1 MLSQRPASRCISA
14 GAVLS
19 DRVGSPPLGHGNNGL
34 AVPPVYLAALR
45 AGREGPRICMRPAA
59 REPRG
64 RGLAGEGRRQGSPLP
79 REPPLLRRRS
89 LLPPPPPSRSLVLA
103 GAAQTCSGAA
113 APAWSCLWLRPR
125 EPATEAGGALLAVPG
140 PSVVPGKGAC
150 PGRESSRG
158 QRGARSLRCAL
169 AASRA
174 GSVLPRSALPSHT
187 SPFASRFFFTLPPLC
202 PFSLPLVLSLL
213 TSSAFFFLYLSSLF
227 PFPLS
232 FPLPLPSSPRSL
244 LLSCFPTPPF
254 PSFSPLRPAC
264 LSGPLLPSGFFSL
277 GSKTACQV
285 CVCFGEGGGAQ
296 LPDHGPLQEE
306 GEKWEGSSLSSSF
319 PAAPPYLY
327 SFW

>member
-158 QRGARSLRCAL
+158 QRGGPQLAVRSGCEPCRLGSPAL
-169 AASRA
+169 C
-174 GSVLPRSALPSHT
+174 
-187 SPFASRFFFTLPPLC
+187 SPFSHLSLCLPILLHPSA
-202 PFSLPLVLSLL
+202 SLPLLSPSCPV
-213 TSSAFFFLYLSSLF
+213 SSHLFCLFLPLPFFSF
-227 PFPLS
+227 PFP
-232 FPLPLPSSPRSL
+232 
-244 LLSCFPTPPF
+244 
-254 PSFSPLRPAC
+254 A
-264 LSGPLLPSGFFSL
+264 LLPSPIAFL
-277 GSKTACQV
+277 
-285 CVCFGEGGGAQ
+285 
-296 LPDHGPLQEE
+296 
-306 GEKWEGSSLSSSF
+306 SSFPPAVLFPHSSVSFLLSSSSRLPLWS
-319 PAAPPYLY
+319 PAALWLLF
-327 SFW
+327 SWEQNGLSGVCLLWGRRRGTAT

>member
-1 MLSQRPASRCISA
+1 
-14 GAVLS
+14 
-19 DRVGSPPLGHGNNGL
+19 
-34 AVPPVYLAALR
+34 
-45 AGREGPRICMRPAA
+45 MRPAA

-113 APAWSCLWLRPR
+113 APAWISLGLSPR

-140 PSVVPGKGAC
+140 PSVAPGKDAC
-150 PGRESSRG
+150 PGREYSRES
-158 QRGARSLRCAL
+158 RGARSLRCAL

-174 GSVLPRSALPSHT
+174 GSVLPRSALSLLTHLSLCLPIFLHPS
-187 SPFASRFFFTLPPLC
+187 A
-202 PFSLPLVLSLL
+202 SLPLFSPSCPV
-213 TSSAFFFLYLSSLF
+213 SSHLFCLFLPLPVSSF
-227 PFPLS
+227 PFPALLSSPIAFLS
-232 FPLPLPSSPRSL
+232 FPLLSSFPPTILFPHSSVSF
-244 LLSCFPTPPF
+244 LLSSSSRLPLWSPAALWLL
-254 PSFSPLRPAC
+254 FSWEQ
-264 LSGPLLPSGFFSL
+264 
-277 GSKTACQV
+277 TACQV
-285 CVCFGEGGGAQ
+285 CVCSGEGGGAQ

-327 SFW
+327 CSW

>member
-1 MLSQRPASRCISA
+1 M
-14 GAVLS
+14 
-19 DRVGSPPLGHGNNGL
+19 H
-34 AVPPVYLAALR
+34 
-45 AGREGPRICMRPAA
+45 PAA

-113 APAWSCLWLRPR
+113 APAWICLGLRPR

-158 QRGARSLRCAL
+158 QRGVRSLRCAL

-174 GSVLPRSALPSHT
+174 GSVLPRSALSLLTHL
-187 SPFASRFFFTLPPLC
+187 SPFASRFFFILLPLC
-202 PFSLPLVLSLL
+202 PFSLPLVLSLP
-213 TSSAFFFLYLSSLF
+213 TSFAFFFLYLSLF

-232 FPLPLPSSPRSL
+232 FPI
-244 LLSCFPTPPF
+244 
-254 PSFSPLRPAC
+254 A
-264 LSGPLLPSGFFSL
+264 
-277 GSKTACQV
+277 
-285 CVCFGEGGGAQ
+285 
-296 LPDHGPLQEE
+296 
-306 GEKWEGSSLSSSF
+306 SLSSPPSCYPVSPLLRFLPSLLFVPPTSLVPCCPLASF
-319 PAAPPYLY
+319 LLGANGLSGVCLLWGRRRGTAT
-327 SFW
+327 